1 MENMAAACLEMIK
14 ENVVKDYFTA
24 NIKSEVIFDMLLTP
38 MIPEMIEAA
47 IGEKTEVIAKEF
59 PMLNRNFVEEN
70 SNEEAQ
76 NTKDYR
82 NCNADY
88 LLRSLDKR
96 GWYLVELKT
105 TASSEGKDQR
115 ENYKKNLKNKVS
127 LYKDFV
133 ELLAH
138 VYNVSYDVQ
147 KDSLQ
152 TVFKKIV
159 KIERDIEENVY
170 TDLAVQR
177 LQKLTRTGSKKY
189 LYIAAQLLEKGVG
202 LKQEEPEFEPLNIIY
217 ITPEGGKKVRD
228 EEGIKYISL
237 KDILHEKRCGED
249 KRTVSEAVGENT
261 SKKEYWEWL
270 KEVFGACYDDGL

>member
-1 MENMAAACLEMIK
+1 MENMDAACLEMIK

-38 MIPEMIEAA
+38 VIPEMIEAA

-59 PMLNRNFVEEN
+59 PMFNKNF
-70 SNEEAQ
+70 EEAQ

-115 ENYKKNLKNKVS
+115 ENYKKILKNKVS

-159 KIERDIEENVY
+159 KIEGDIEENVY
-170 TDLAVQR
+170 TDLAVQK

-202 LKQEEPEFEPLNIIY
+202 LKQEEPEFEPLKIIY

-228 EEGIKYISL
+228 EEGIKYVSL
-237 KDILHEKRCGED
+237 KDILYEKKCGED